1 MVSASAL
8 QAAEEPVDDGVESD
22 DDDNGRND
30 DDNIATPPPPP
41 SDLEPDFSG
50 KLTSFD
56 LEEDKHLASS
66 PLPAV
71 VDSQGVVIDRFPGAA
86 VAFEGRET
94 FISWFDLD
102 LYSVYHKNNLYY
114 PFADLEEWKMAKF
127 LLMSWLSMNTID
139 EFLSYRWWVLCF
151 HPNLQVLH

>member
-8 QAAEEPVDDGVESD
+8 QAAEEPADDGVESD

-30 DDNIATPPPPP
+30 DDNIAAPPPPP

-50 KLTSFD
+50 ELTGFD
-56 LEEDKHLASS
+56 LEEDEHPASP

-71 VDSQGVVIDRFPGAA
+71 VDSRGVVIDRFPGAA
-86 VAFEGRET
+86 VTFEGGET
-94 FISWFDLD
+94 FISWFDSD
-102 LYSVYHKNNLYY
+102 PYSVYCKNNLYY

-127 LLMSWLSMNTID
+127 LLTSRLSMNAID
-139 EFLSYRWWVLCF
+139 EFLS
-151 HPNLQVLH
+151 LQAVGTVFSS

>member
-8 QAAEEPVDDGVESD
+8 QAAKEPVDDGVESD
-22 DDDNGRND
+22 DDNNSGND
-30 DDNIATPPPPP
+30 DDNVTAPPPPL
-41 SDLEPDFSG
+41 SDLEPDFSSE
-50 KLTSFD
+50 LTGFD
-56 LEEDKHLASS
+56 LEEDEHPASP

-94 FISWFDLD
+94 FISWFDSD
-102 LYSVYHKNNLYY
+102 LYSVYRKNNLYY

-127 LLMSWLSMNTID
+127 LLMSQLSMNAI
-139 EFLSYRWWVLCF
+139 
-151 HPNLQVLH
+151 